1 MISVA
6 IDGPA
11 GAGKS
16 TISRLVAKKLGFIYV
31 DTGALYRTVAL
42 SLVKN
47 NISADDK
54 EKVIAQLDKIKV
66 DLVYVDDE
74 QKVMLDGEDVT
85 SLIRTAEVSMAA
97 SVSSAIPEVRAFL
110 LDLQRQMA
118 EKYNIVMDGRDIA
131 TVVLPNATVKIFL
144 TADVE
149 VRAKR
154 RYDEMIVKDP
164 TVKFEDV
171 LKDVI
176 KRDENDSSRAVAP
189 LKPAE
194 DSVILNTT
202 NYTFDESVE
211 LLYNTVISKI
221 GG

>member
-1 MISVA
+1 
-6 IDGPA
+6 
-11 GAGKS
+11 
-16 TISRLVAKKLGFIYV
+16 
-31 DTGALYRTVAL
+31 
-42 SLVKN
+42 
-47 NISADDK
+47 
-54 EKVIAQLDKIKV
+54 
-66 DLVYVDDE
+66 
-74 QKVMLDGEDVT
+74 
-85 SLIRTAEVSMAA
+85 MAA